1 MNNKAC
7 LVAPSLLAAN
17 PLHLAQALDDC
28 RRADADRLHLDVMD
42 GHFVPNLALSP
53 ATVRAICAYSSLKTD
68 VHIMAKPYEPV
79 LRLFLDI
86 PCTSLT
92 VHIEAMPSQENLA
105 AHVKAVGKE
114 LGLAIKPHTPLADLD
129 PWLDKLDH
137 VVLMGVEP
145 GFGGQP
151 FQQTQLDRLHAL
163 HAKKKNHAFLIH
175 VDGGVTSDLAP
186 ILKEAG
192 ADVLVAGTSFFN
204 QRSPLENMKDLR
216 V

>member
-1 MNNKAC
+1 MNKRVC

-28 RRADADRLHLDVMD
+28 TRADADRVHLDVMD
-42 GHFVPNLALSP
+42 GHFVPNLALNP
-53 ATVRAICAYSSLKTD
+53 ATVRSICAYSSLKTD

-92 VHIEAMPSQENLA
+92 VHIEAMASHNHLTTQ
-105 AHVKAVGKE
+105 VKAAGKE
-114 LGLAIKPHTPLADLD
+114 LGMAINPHTPLTDLD
-129 PWLDKLDH
+129 PWLDNLDH

-151 FQQTQLDRLHAL
+151 FQQAQLDRLRAL
-163 HAKKKNHAFLIH
+163 HAKKKNRSFLIH

-192 ADVLVAGTSFFN
+192 AEVLVAGTSFFN
-204 QRSPLENMKDLR
+204 QQSPLENMKDLR